1 MLPYLVEDALRRGR
15 RRLVREA
22 AEGGDHAGRAH
33 HVVPRRDDALHIQIT
48 GEERDDTVRHYFA
61 VLDED
66 AAEIAHD
73 GRVVSDL
80 EPGADRDLVA
90 TTGDDLSDRI
100 GVTEIHG

>member
-1 MLPYLVEDALRRGR
+1 MCKDGSSDSPVLR
-15 RRLVREA
+15 
-22 AEGGDHAGRAH
+22 GDDAGRDGTAY
-33 HVVPRRDDALHIQIT
+33 HVIPRRDDALHVQIA
-48 GEERDDTVRHYFA
+48 GEESHDAVRHDLA
-61 VLDED
+61 VFDED